1 MDDTITKSIIF
12 CILISLL
19 YSDTTLSSK
28 IHGEGVE
35 TVSILIQHNMSAWNA
50 QRQFNVNTKA
60 KNKKAEKLSSGYR
73 INRAADDA
81 AGLAISEKM
90 RRQIRGL
97 QAGTE
102 NAQMGV
108 SWVQIGEG
116 ALNEAHDILQRMN
129 ELTIKS
135 QNGTNTE
142 TDRAYMQ
149 AEFDALQS
157 ELDRISGTTT
167 FNEQNIF
174 EEHEP
179 VYDQLC
185 GNIRWDDMQVHEVVD
200 GRNQLIISYR
210 ESAESQGQV
219 ITLEVPPGRYTTHEL
234 IDALDD
240 AAGPAGPIHV
250 EFTEKGICNL
260 NLEGGEMIDAVTGDL
275 QYLLWDTYNGGGYG
289 ALIGTTAFEDPDDPQ
304 YALEV
309 YQGQNDYMKFEI
321 EYFDGSGTDTVEL
334 NLFDLARQIL
344 HKQPTTT
351 IDGNVVMMTKT
362 ELMKVIDE
370 GIKLQEASLGG
381 VGKTGL
387 QTSHYGKSIMLSS
400 DIGIVNGFKG
410 NMFWIETQDPKF
422 DSAFYDNIQQGYV
435 WQDPAFVVGGAVL
448 TTDSRDKEHNRFYI
462 DGTNNTLVLQPN
474 KTTAAT
480 TITIDTN
487 TTDGYTADDMVKQ
500 LNEKFAAAGLGD
512 EVMACKVV
520 AKERVKFPDG
530 TMPKD
535 STTANL
541 NDREHV
547 GDDWVYFEG
556 VEIRTKKEGPD
567 AIVNINK
574 NASTAYDT
582 LFTIKNYNSYGT
594 TTDAV
599 MSNETTND
607 RNAYAM
613 SAKNYAGVGAIRI
626 IDGLND
632 SFTLTLKST
641 KDRYGS
647 TNRDTDLDYNETYT
661 IDILQGVS
669 YQDMNAAAI
678 IAGIN
683 ADLARQGLADRVVA
697 EYDTNNNAIKIR
709 DVDKN
714 SDYSLDNDND
724 PYLNWNTSV
733 AVDVAGNN
741 AGYRDI
747 FQQEFQYTVDR
758 TVTGYGSLTLT
769 VPTDGSLG
777 SGMTVTI
784 DGVDTYFDF
793 NGAPDAN
800 GIRDAMNKATPIE
813 FADAHGEGT
822 SQPRKVTISGTGKE
836 SVTYGSGGT
845 SRGTSADE
853 QGHPGVDAQEPAK
866 LAIGPHHAYL
876 TGAMTIEKG
885 KNDTITINLNGKE
898 RTLQLDAGDYATPE
912 ALAVELQKQINKPEN
927 FGEGFGG
934 ASVSIENGRF
944 VLTSTIVR
952 PHKGKETSITAYDSN
967 SGKDD
972 KFFTE
977 LNKVKTPAK
986 AVSDQYLSNS
996 ITLTDGDNDK
1006 FTFTYTDSTGSHK
1019 VELDLTDST
1028 EGPFDANGI
1037 AGRINDKLT
1046 TATYEIPDPDN
1057 PGGKL
1062 QMPVKVRAYNEGGRL
1077 VLEALDMGISISYS
1091 ADEKDATAN
1100 AIFGLE
1106 NKTQASMTLN
1116 KPVQQNGEL
1125 NGATKTFEFSIS
1137 DDTGIKYPQLNITT
1151 WHGWEELK
1159 TQLNNQLAAYDV
1171 TADYDGNGYFTFTK
1185 NTPGYCK
1192 MDMTYASGGTVMGD
1206 MFGYEPKPNVAV
1218 TSNGTQIT
1226 IIAPGSKIEVDSGS
1240 GGGLVEPTWVT
1251 AYMDAGGVG
1260 GFHSAK
1266 HSTVTSTAL
1275 DANGIVLDRWNSD
1288 LKFSFKPGYQKTAVE
1303 VAVELSHSTGNP
1315 PVPTSL
1321 DAIKTELQTKIDAA
1335 LQAQGVAAD
1344 DGIEVVLD
1352 PNANTLSLKAK
1363 RPGSQ
1368 YQFSGMNSIATNNN
1382 ANLEQTNKIGGGF
1395 FHHVMCGYTEVESK
1409 LADPTDINGEQ
1420 FADDIFAQG
1429 RHDVV
1434 IDPTHLQSGVS
1445 DNLVIDLNFI
1455 ADKDHDGTEE
1465 GAVKTLSIRLKLK
1478 ANEWEEGVYSG
1489 EELKNMIQEKLD
1501 WTLENYE
1508 NWDLNDDMRAHTEL
1522 KELKDQV
1529 DALKAELGIDLPL
1542 HPGLIE
1548 VDIGRHDTGI
1558 YGNKD
1563 KVAISFTMT
1572 KDHDIATPAEGFFYI
1587 DGIRGNAAYET
1598 FYHTIGKLIPAY
1610 IIGTKDLSDGVVF
1623 GENDNEL
1630 TFLLEGELKVIDLS
1644 GLEKGR
1650 KYTAEEIVNV
1660 LTDEFAKQN
1669 LPLAAEITKKGCL
1682 KISYTRMGKHTI
1694 EQVTG
1699 SARNQ
1704 LFFEEHAEKKTVRE
1718 RTIRVSS
1725 NEGDRFEVYSPQ
1737 FSTMM
1742 LGINSICVSTVENAE
1757 KATNR
1762 LKDAIKIV
1770 SDMRSTFGAQQNRL
1784 EHTINNNRNNEEN
1797 TQAAESRIRDADISK
1812 EMVEFSNLNI
1822 LQQAGQAVMA
1832 QAQQN
1837 AQLAMQL
1844 LT

>member
-1 MDDTITKSIIF
+1 M
-12 CILISLL
+12 
-19 YSDTTLSSK
+19 
-28 IHGEGVE
+28 
-35 TVSILIQHNMSAWNA
+35 SILIQHSMSAWNA

-351 IDGNVVMMTKT
+351 IDGSVVMMTKT
-362 ELMKVIDE
+362 ELMQVIDE

-387 QTSHYGKSIMLSS
+387 QASHYGKSIMLSS

-487 TTDGYTADDMVKQ
+487 TTDGYTADDMVAQ
-500 LNEKFAAAGLGD
+500 LNAKFAAAGLGD

-567 AIVNINK
+567 AIVNINR

-599 MSNETTND
+599 MDNETIND

-793 NGAPDAN
+793 NGAPDAD

-813 FADAHGEGT
+813 FADARGVGT
-822 SQPRKVTISGTGKE
+822 STVRNVTISGTGKE
-836 SVTYGSGGT
+836 SVAYWSGGT

-977 LNKVKTPAK
+977 LNKVKMPAK
-986 AVSDQYLSNS
+986 AVSDQPLSNS
-996 ITLTDGDNDK
+996 IKLQDGVNDK
-1006 FTFTYTDSTGSHK
+1006 FTFTYTDSTGSHT
-1019 VELDLTDST
+1019 VELDLVDTPASWNAGDPPT
-1028 EGPFDANGI
+1028 EETFNAQDIVTRIQTKLAE
-1037 AGRINDKLT
+1037 AGKG
-1046 TATYEIPDPDN
+1046 YEVPDPDN
-1057 PGGKL
+1057 PGSTKIVPY
-1062 QMPVKVRAYNEGGRL
+1062 QVEADYEGGRL
-1077 VLEALDMGISISYS
+1077 VLKTKEVGNGTSISYS
-1091 ADEKDATAN
+1091 ASGSGSTKTDKTAL
-1100 AIFGLE
+1100 AIFGLDS
-1106 NKTQASMTLN
+1106 KTQASMTLN
-1116 KPVQQNGEL
+1116 KPVQPS
-1125 NGATKTFEFSIS
+1125 ASYADKKTFEFSMNTGA
-1137 DDTGIKYPQLNITT
+1137 DTDTYKLEIEAWGSWPDLQQKLNDALQA
-1151 WHGWEELK
+1151 GNASM
-1159 TQLNNQLAAYDV
+1159 QDV
-1171 TADYDGNGYFTFTK
+1171 EATIDGNGYLTLTK
-1185 NTPGYCK
+1185 KTPGTCT
-1192 MDMTYASGGTVMGD
+1192 MEMTYASCGTVKED

-1266 HSTVTSTAL
+1266 HSTVTSTKL

-1321 DAIKTELQTKIDAA
+1321 DAIKTELQTKINAA
-1335 LQAQGVAAD
+1335 LQAQGVAVD

-1368 YQFSGMNSIATNNN
+1368 YQFSGMNSIATNSN

-1587 DGIRGNAAYET
+1587 DGVRGNAAYET

-1660 LTDEFAKQN
+1660 LTAEFAKQN

-1784 EHTINNNRNNEEN
+1784 EHTINNNRNKEEN

>member
-1 MDDTITKSIIF
+1 M
-12 CILISLL
+12 
-19 YSDTTLSSK
+19 
-28 IHGEGVE
+28 
-35 TVSILIQHNMSAWNA
+35 SILIQHSMSAWNA

-351 IDGNVVMMTKT
+351 IDGSVVMMTKT
-362 ELMKVIDE
+362 ELMQVIDE

-387 QTSHYGKSIMLSS
+387 QASHYGKSIMLSS

-487 TTDGYTADDMVKQ
+487 TTDGYTADDMVAQ
-500 LNEKFAAAGLGD
+500 LNAKFAAAGLGD

-567 AIVNINK
+567 AIVNINR

-599 MSNETTND
+599 MDNETIND

-613 SAKNYAGVGAIRI
+613 SAKEYTGTVRI
-626 IDGLND
+626 TDGLND
-632 SFTLTLKST
+632 SFTLKLKST
-641 KDRYGS
+641 KDRDGNVNS
-647 TNRDTDLDYNETYT
+647 DDDKSPDFDYNETYI
-661 IDILQGVS
+661 IDVLQGGGVR
-669 YQDMNAAAI
+669 DMSI
-678 IAGIN
+678 GDIVAGIN
-683 ADLARQGLADRVVA
+683 ADLTRQGLAGRVEAVI
-697 EYDTNNNAIKIR
+697 DGTKIKIQ
-709 DVDKN
+709 DKDN
-714 SDYSLDNDND
+714 NKDYSLDNDND
-724 PYLNWNTSV
+724 PYLNWNTKIE
-733 AVDVAGNN
+733 VDVAGNN
-741 AGYRDI
+741 AGYKDI
-747 FQQEFQYTVDR
+747 FQKECIFLESR
-758 TVTGYGSLTLT
+758 TVTGYDSLTLN
-769 VPTDGSLG
+769 VPSSGVG

-784 DGVDTYFDF
+784 NGVDTYFDF
-793 NGAPDAN
+793 NKATDAD
-800 GIRDAMNKATPIE
+800 GIRDAMNKATPVE

-822 SQPRKVTISGTGKE
+822 SMTRDVTISGTGKE
-836 SVTYGSGGT
+836 SVTYWSGGT
-845 SRGTSADE
+845 SQGTSADE

-876 TGAMTIEKG
+876 TGAMKIEKG

-986 AVSDQYLSNS
+986 AVSSQYLSNN
-996 ITLTDGDNDK
+996 IKLTDGDNDQ
-1006 FTFTYTDSTGSHK
+1006 FTFTYTDSTGTHK
-1019 VELDLTDST
+1019 VELDLVDTPTGWNPGDPKT
-1028 EGPFDANGI
+1028 EETFDAQSI
-1037 AGRINDKLT
+1037 AERIKKKLSD
-1046 TATYEIPDPDN
+1046 ATYEIPDPDN
-1057 PGGKL
+1057 PGSTKIMHY
-1062 QMPVKVRAYNEGGRL
+1062 QVEAKYEGGRL
-1077 VLEALDMGISISYS
+1077 VLETTEAGNGTIISYS
-1091 ADEKDATAN
+1091 ADGKGSTKTDKTAL
-1100 AIFGLE
+1100 AIFGLDS
-1106 NKTQASMTLN
+1106 KTQASMTLN
-1116 KPVQQNGEL
+1116 KPVQPS
-1125 NGATKTFEFSIS
+1125 ASYADKKTFEFSMNTGAGP
-1137 DDTGIKYPQLNITT
+1137 DTYKLEIEAWGSWPDLQQKLNDALQA
-1151 WHGWEELK
+1151 GSASMQDVE
-1159 TQLNNQLAAYDV
+1159 AAI
-1171 TADYDGNGYFTFTK
+1171 DGNGYLTLTK
-1185 NTPGYCK
+1185 KTPGTCT
-1192 MDMTYASGGTVMGD
+1192 MEMTYASCGTVKED
-1206 MFGYEPKPNVAV
+1206 MFGYEPKPNVTV

-1226 IIAPGSKIEVDSGS
+1226 IGAPGSKIEVSSGTS
-1240 GGGLVEPTWVT
+1240 GGLVDYVPVT
-1251 AYMDAGGVG
+1251 YFADATDEK

-1266 HSTVTSTAL
+1266 HSTVTSTKL

-1288 LKFSFKPGYQKTAVE
+1288 LKFSFQPGYQKKAVE
-1303 VAVELSHSTGNP
+1303 IAVELTHSTGNP

-1335 LQAQGVAAD
+1335 LQAQNVAVD

-1352 PNANTLSLKAK
+1352 KNTNTLSLKAK

-1368 YQFSGMNSIATNNN
+1368 YQFSGMNSIATNSN
-1382 ANLEQTNKIGGGF
+1382 AALEQTNKIGGGF

-1572 KDHDIATPAEGFFYI
+1572 RDHDIATPAEGFFYI
-1587 DGIRGNAAYET
+1587 DGVRGNAAYET

-1650 KYTAEEIVNV
+1650 RYSAEEIVNV
-1660 LTDEFAKQN
+1660 LTAEFAKQN

-1784 EHTINNNRNNEEN
+1784 EHTINNNRNKEEN